1 MLTMTLA
8 SFVVATVASFI
19 AWRSIRRE
27 HLRADARVASLAA
40 AIDSAPDLQHAPSDD
55 LGFADGLEFQSEGT
69 LLTEATHVTEATH
82 TPAPHPLLTMG
93 IGACA
98 VVAVVVLIAMTG
110 DRVDP
115 PTQPIVSPH
124 AESLELLSL
133 RARRDGSSLAVTG
146 LVRSRSEEPLAAVTA
161 VVSAVDAKGRP
172 IGRGSVTLTA
182 LMPRR
187 ESRFAVTIPEMS
199 EAARYH
205 VSFRSA
211 THVIRHVDRRAE
223 RAGNV
228 S

>member
-1 MLTMTLA
+1 MLTITLV
-8 SFVVATVASFI
+8 SFVVAALSSFM

-27 HLRADARVASLAA
+27 HLRADARVASLSA
-40 AIDSAPDLQHAPSDD
+40 AIDSAPLLQHAGSSDPVFADELEFRSEATPSDTI
-55 LGFADGLEFQSEGT
+55 GAHAS
-69 LLTEATHVTEATH
+69 V
-82 TPAPHPLLTMG
+82 PLRLVTMG

-110 DRVDP
+110 DRHDP
-115 PTQPIVSPH
+115 PTQPVVSPH

-133 RARRDGSSLAVTG
+133 RAMRDGSSLAVTG
-146 LVRSRSEEPLAAVTA
+146 LVRSRAEEPLTAVTA

-182 LMPRR
+182 ILPRR
-187 ESRFAVTIPEMS
+187 ESRFAVTIPEVS
-199 EAARYH
+199 DAARYR

-211 THVIRHVDRRAE
+211 TGVIRHLDRRAD
-223 RAGNV
+223 RTSGV

>member
-1 MLTMTLA
+1 MLTITLA

-40 AIDSAPDLQHAPSDD
+40 AIDSAPVLPHAASHDFG
-55 LGFADGLEFQSEGT
+55 LADEFEFQSEELPPT
-69 LLTEATHVTEATH
+69 EAVATQVSAPHRLLTV
-82 TPAPHPLLTMG
+82 G

-98 VVAVVVLIAMTG
+98 VVAVVVTIAMTG
-110 DRVDP
+110 DRYDP
-115 PTQPIVSPH
+115 PVQPIVSPH

-133 RARRDGSSLAVTG
+133 RATRDGSSLAVTG
-146 LVRSRSEEPLAAVTA
+146 LVRSRSEEPLKAVTA

-182 LMPRR
+182 IMPRR
-187 ESRFAVTIPEMS
+187 ESRFAVTIPEVS
-199 EAARYH
+199 EAARYR

-211 THVIRHVDRRAE
+211 TRVIRHLDRRTG
-223 RAGNV
+223 RASDV
-228 S
+228 L

>member
-1 MLTMTLA
+1 MLTITFA
-8 SFVVATVASFI
+8 SFVVATLASFI

-40 AIDSAPDLQHAPSDD
+40 AIDSAPVLQHAARDD
-55 LGFADGLEFQSEGT
+55 VRFADQFEFRSEFPSEET
-69 LLTEATHVTEATH
+69 PPTEASAA
-82 TPAPHPLLTMG
+82 PASASHRLLMMG
-93 IGACA
+93 VGACA

-110 DRVDP
+110 DRHDP

-124 AESLELLSL
+124 AEPLELLSL
-133 RARRDGSSLAVTG
+133 RARRSGSSLAVTG
-146 LVRSRSEEPLAAVTA
+146 LVRSRSEEPLTAVTA

-182 LMPRR
+182 IMPRR
-187 ESRFAVTIPEMS
+187 ESRFAVTIPEVS
-199 EAARYH
+199 EAARYR

-211 THVIRHVDRRAE
+211 TRVIRHLDRRAE
-223 RAGNV
+223 RASDV